1 MNFPVGTVLAF
12 LLSLSVISYTQYQ
25 RTLVKESDTSYSL
38 RGISFIISDAVTSRK
53 HQLQTEMN
61 FIDEHKSDKNNN
73 NSMQNNGNPPLSII
87 TLGCSGSSALIKF
100 SREVLTAH
108 GINMANGDQEI
119 LYPHYNRYW
128 DTAVNKLIDE
138 GYATPDDIAERA
150 IPQDL
155 HATEDYP
162 YFDKVIVE
170 AVNQTISSHGNKTLL
185 FKSKPPNI
193 LQVRNC
199 TVAKALNTLG
209 VKFAYFYRHNILDYA
224 VCMARDC
231 FNSRRQYGYPVFA
244 TNGTRT
250 DLCFKRRTSDI
261 KVKAHM
267 NVHNLVEY
275 IHDGESSQRRSIE
288 VLRNFTH
295 AGQAFVNEELY
306 AYEYTSDE
314 DIFVKSLQLW
324 TKLLSFATDIDESIL
339 TRLMKKYQNKLQLR
353 PHSDVIANIHEVTS
367 VLKDA
372 GLDHYLRS

>member
-138 GYATPDDIAERA
+138 GYATPDDIVERA

-185 FKSKPPNI
+185 F
-193 LQVRNC
+193 
-199 TVAKALNTLG
+199 
-209 VKFAYFYRHNILDYA
+209 
-224 VCMARDC
+224 
-231 FNSRRQYGYPVFA
+231 
-244 TNGTRT
+244 
-250 DLCFKRRTSDI
+250 
-261 KVKAHM
+261 
-267 NVHNLVEY
+267 
-275 IHDGESSQRRSIE
+275 
-288 VLRNFTH
+288 
-295 AGQAFVNEELY
+295 
-306 AYEYTSDE
+306 
-314 DIFVKSLQLW
+314 
-324 TKLLSFATDIDESIL
+324 
-339 TRLMKKYQNKLQLR
+339 
-353 PHSDVIANIHEVTS
+353 
-367 VLKDA
+367 
-372 GLDHYLRS
+372 